1 MKSFTVR
8 AESAS
13 RGAANELRRS
23 PGSRRGP
30 KRKIVP
36 IPSASAAKTA
46 DEDEDEDG
54 GLEYER
60 DFRAEAPRGGGRSA
74 SVTSATAR
82 AKADATHVPFVAPRL
97 AIGIASDVLERLSR
111 GPEDGFR
118 DVADFARKL
127 GSSNDVLGDIQRR
140 TEEEIDRLEA
150 IGVKATAPVREM
162 VKGTLPEEVYEKY
175 LAPAVEYAEREGS
188 TERARGEGEGEGVSH
203 DDEFN
208 DDAVNA
214 AADAVAAAMAGMD
227 VGETDA
233 ASASASASASAAK
246 AEPSAE
252 ENFENM
258 AADAIMSS
266 STMSASYTAPETTY
280 GAQAPDVPKRA
291 PPPVPVPVE
300 PVAATPAASTPASTE
315 AFDKTVGYWRKISAE
330 CPDEEP
336 LMDIMDM
343 NVVFRQ
349 AAGLLNYLRVSR
361 PTPTSWCV
369 ASNAGIISIEE
380 SYPIDGTATATPR
393 RDLRSGDQTGVV
405 SADADVVDP
414 LHRLVRPSR
423 RSPDGNLPRRRRR
436 RARPRRARHPRRRRR
451 VDRRLSLRARVAARR
466 APPRDNI
473 IVLSPVNYAPN
484 PRVRDS
490 SDPPRDARAQ
500 AGHHARR
507 GFRSSWA
514 KRPLN
519 AQKTTQ
525 RA

>member
-60 DFRAEAPRGGGRSA
+60 DFRAEAPRGGERSA
-74 SVTSATAR
+74 SLTSATAR

-214 AADAVAAAMAGMD
+214 AADAVAAAMAGID

-291 PPPVPVPVE
+291 PTPVPVPVE
-300 PVAATPAASTPASTE
+300 PVAATPAASEPISTE

-361 PTPTSWCV
+361 PTPTSWSV

-380 SYPIDGTATATPR
+380 SYPIDGTPTATPR

-405 SADADVVDP
+405 SADADVVVLSIAWSDP
-414 LHRLVRPSR
+414 LAGRQTETFRVDDDGALVRDVR
-423 RSPDGNLPRRRRR
+423 VTLDGGDEWSGVYR
-436 RARPRRARHPRRRRR
+436 
-451 VDRRLSLRARVAARR
+451 
-466 APPRDNI
+466 
-473 IVLSPVNYAPN
+473 Y
-484 PRVRDS
+484 
-490 SDPPRDARAQ
+490 ARA
-500 AGHHARR
+500 
-507 GFRSSWA
+507 
-514 KRPLN
+514 
-519 AQKTTQ
+519 
-525 RA
+525 

>member
-60 DFRAEAPRGGGRSA
+60 NFRAEAPRGGGRSA

-188 TERARGEGEGEGVSH
+188 TERARGESEGVSH

-233 ASASASASASAAK
+233 S
-246 AEPSAE
+246 E
-252 ENFENM
+252 
-258 AADAIMSS
+258 
-266 STMSASYTAPETTY
+266 
-280 GAQAPDVPKRA
+280 
-291 PPPVPVPVE
+291 
-300 PVAATPAASTPASTE
+300 
-315 AFDKTVGYWRKISAE
+315 
-330 CPDEEP
+330 
-336 LMDIMDM
+336 
-343 NVVFRQ
+343 
-349 AAGLLNYLRVSR
+349 
-361 PTPTSWCV
+361 
-369 ASNAGIISIEE
+369 
-380 SYPIDGTATATPR
+380 
-393 RDLRSGDQTGVV
+393 
-405 SADADVVDP
+405 
-414 LHRLVRPSR
+414 
-423 RSPDGNLPRRRRR
+423 
-436 RARPRRARHPRRRRR
+436 
-451 VDRRLSLRARVAARR
+451 
-466 APPRDNI
+466 
-473 IVLSPVNYAPN
+473 
-484 PRVRDS
+484 RVRE
-490 SDPPRDARAQ
+490 RERVRHQ
-500 AGHHARR
+500 GGTER
-507 GFRSSWA
+507 
-514 KRPLN
+514 
-519 AQKTTQ
+519 
-525 RA
+525 

>member
-8 AESAS
+8 AENAS
-13 RGAANELRRS
+13 SGASSELRRS

-36 IPSASAAKTA
+36 IPSASAAKTV

-54 GLEYER
+54 ALEYDR
-60 DFRAEAPRGGGRSA
+60 DFRAEAPRASERSA
-74 SVTSATAR
+74 NATSATAR
-82 AKADATHVPFVAPRL
+82 AKADASHVPFVAPRL
-97 AIGIASDVLERLSR
+97 AIGFASDVLERLSR

-118 DVADFARKL
+118 DVADFAQRL
-127 GSSNDVLGDIQRR
+127 GSSNDVLGDIQKR

-175 LAPAVEYAEREGS
+175 LAPAVEYAEREES
-188 TERARGEGEGEGVSH
+188 TESARGESESVSH

-227 VGETDA
+227 VGESNA
-233 ASASASASASAAK
+233 AGAPSTATASGVK

-266 STMSASYTAPETTY
+266 STISASYTAPETTY
-280 GAQAPDVPKRA
+280 GATAPAVPESATSPA
-291 PPPVPVPVE
+291 PVESVE
-300 PVAATPAASTPASTE
+300 PVLAAPVASAPTSTE
-315 AFDKTVGYWRKISAE
+315 AFDKTVGYWRKITAE

-343 NVVFRQ
+343 NIVFRQ
-349 AAGLLNYLRVSR
+349 AAVLLNYLRVSR
-361 PTPTSWCV
+361 PTPTSWSI
-369 ASNAGIISIEE
+369 ATNAGIISIEE
-380 SYPIDGTATATPR
+380 SYPIDGTATTTSR

-405 SADADVVDP
+405 AADADVVALSIAWSAP
-414 LHRLVRPSR
+414 LAGRQTETFRVDDDGALVRDVR
-423 RSPDGNLPRRRRR
+423 VTLDGGDEWSGTYR
-436 RARPRRARHPRRRRR
+436 
-451 VDRRLSLRARVAARR
+451 
-466 APPRDNI
+466 
-473 IVLSPVNYAPN
+473 Y
-484 PRVRDS
+484 
-490 SDPPRDARAQ
+490 ARA
-500 AGHHARR
+500 
-507 GFRSSWA
+507 
-514 KRPLN
+514 
-519 AQKTTQ
+519 
-525 RA
+525 